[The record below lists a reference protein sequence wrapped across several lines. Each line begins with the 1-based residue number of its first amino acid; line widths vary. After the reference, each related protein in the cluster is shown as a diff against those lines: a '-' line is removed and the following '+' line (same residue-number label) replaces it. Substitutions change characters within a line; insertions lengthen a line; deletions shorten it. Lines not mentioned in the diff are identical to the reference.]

1 MLRRISPTLLKVSIQ
16 IWSLLDFF
24 ISFLKPISSSSPSS
38 IHNDQGRDGHLWYNA
53 ARKMSHS
60 PFLFPHTQMATLS
73 VDASMFLMQTMMLSK
88 AEVWFGFV
96 LNFLCVL
103 LFAGLNELSKVRT
116 VLIDHLLLN
125 AKTLVLIVCN
135 IFPS

>member
-1 MLRRISPTLLKVSIQ
+1 M
-16 IWSLLDFF
+16 
-24 ISFLKPISSSSPSS
+24 
-38 IHNDQGRDGHLWYNA
+38 WYNA
-53 ARKMSHS
+53 ARKMSYI
-60 PFLFPHTQMATLS
+60 PFPFPHTQMATLF
-73 VDASMFLMQTMMLSK
+73 VNASMFLMPTMMLSK
-88 AEVWFGFV
+88 ADVWFGFV